1 MFRVLRDH
9 DGRGVVCPSC
19 RRMLRLPEVGEEPPM
34 LVVPSREAPS
44 EATRV
49 HRRRHKRHKH
59 HQEDGFDDDD
69 RERPDDARM
78 LKMLMISLA
87 ALAVGAAII
96 LLIPPAGTF
105 TGADPGEPLA
115 GIAEPGQEPAAVTQP
130 EPEEAEPAGPDLV
143 TVDEVDDRFRP
154 VIERFLTAPDIES
167 MAAAA
172 RMPERAL
179 PRMRDHYGD
188 DYAPPG
194 FRRIVEGKVIIRKDG
209 VSPVEVEDG
218 SFDRRLV
225 YLVEQ
230 EGGAPKVDWEASVG
244 WSDTDWSQPGESRPR
259 EPLRLRA
266 RVKPV
271 TYYNFSFDDELKWVS
286 FLLESPDNEHRL
298 YGYARRGSETDNLLR
313 TGEGKRSQPFLVDVS
328 FPPDNPSGNQV
339 LIERASDGWV
349 DLRE

>member
-1 MFRVLRDH
+1 
-9 DGRGVVCPSC
+9 
-19 RRMLRLPEVGEEPPM
+19 M
-34 LVVPSREAPS
+34 LVVPSRNAPS
-44 EATRV
+44 EATKV
-49 HRRRHKRHKH
+49 HRRRHKRHKRHKH

-69 RERPDDARM
+69 RGRPDDARM

-96 LLIPPAGTF
+96 LLIPPAGTS
-105 TGADPGEPLA
+105 TAADPEDPEEPLA
-115 GIAEPGQEPAAVTQP
+115 GTADPGPEPAAVTGP
-130 EPEEAEPAGPDLV
+130 KEVEPAGPDV
-143 TVDEVDDRFRP
+143 VSAGEVDDRFRP
-154 VIERFLTAPDIES
+154 VIERFLNAPDIES

-188 DYAPPG
+188 DYSPPG
-194 FRRIVEGKVIIRKDG
+194 FRRIVESNVTIRSDG

-230 EGGAPKVDWEASVG
+230 ADGAPKVDWEAFVG
-244 WSDTDWSQPGESRPR
+244 WSETDWSQLAESRPL
-259 EPLRLRA
+259 EPVRLRA

-298 YGYARRGSETDNLLR
+298 YGYAPRGSESDDLLR

-339 LIERASDGWV
+339 LIERASEGWV